1 MYPVSEKIKEHGLH
15 IDTEWDDVKMAVYY
29 VNDNNGYTALADG
42 TKIESVKNR
51 IVELPSLVSHTS
63 STSTTGV
70 RVTVNFNWF

>member
-1 MYPVSEKIKEHGLH
+1 
-15 IDTEWDDVKMAVYY
+15 MAVYY

-42 TKIESVKNR
+42 KKIESVKNR
-51 IVELPSLVSHTS
+51 IVELAPLVSHTS